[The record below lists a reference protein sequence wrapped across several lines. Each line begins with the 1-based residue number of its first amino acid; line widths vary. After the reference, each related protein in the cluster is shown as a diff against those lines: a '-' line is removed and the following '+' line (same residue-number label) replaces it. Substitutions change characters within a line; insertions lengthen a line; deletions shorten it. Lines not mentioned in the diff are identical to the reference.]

1 MQPPAERP
9 VAGPGAE
16 VDEHAAMRPRD
27 FGLVVLG
34 AVLWGTGGL
43 AGATLASDGIGM
55 LAVASAR
62 LAVGGGALLAVVALA
77 GRMGRWSAS
86 RPARRRVLVTGLLAA
101 LYQSCYFLAVS
112 WTSVSV
118 ATLVALG
125 AAPVLVA
132 SATAVRRRRAP
143 GRRTVLAVVLALAG
157 LVLLVG
163 VSGSGSPAGVGLAL
177 VAAAAFATLTVV
189 NRSPVAG
196 LDPLTLTG
204 ASFTLGALLLAPVA
218 VVTALAAVP
227 AAARGGPT
235 GDLLAA
241 VLPTLVP
248 AGASAWL
255 LVAYLGV
262 GPTALAYGAYFAG
275 LRSVPATT
283 ASLLALLEP
292 LTAALGAALLRDER
306 LGPAGLLGAALLAT
320 AVVVLR
326 PRRRSPTMVAGLP

>member
-1 MQPPAERP
+1 VQPPVERP
-9 VAGPGAE
+9 VVGLDIE

-43 AGATLASDGIGM
+43 AGATLAADGIGM
-55 LAVASAR
+55 LAVATAR
-62 LAVGGGALLAVVALA
+62 LAVGGGVLLAALA
-77 GRMGRWSAS
+77 VARRLGRLRGSL
-86 RPARRRVLVTGLLAA
+86 PARRRVLLTGLLAA
-101 LYQSCYFLAVS
+101 VYQACYFLAVS

-132 SATAVRRRRAP
+132 SATAVRRRRVP
-143 GRRTVLAVVLALAG
+143 GGRTVLAVVLALAG
-157 LVLLVG
+157 LALLVG
-163 VSGSGSPAGVGLAL
+163 VSDSGSPAGVGLAL
-177 VAAAAFATLTVV
+177 VAAAAFATLTLV
-189 NRSPVAG
+189 NRQPVAG

-204 ASFTLGALLLAPVA
+204 ASFSLGALLLAPAAIVA
-218 VVTALAAVP
+218 GV
-227 AAARGGPT
+227 AAAPATGGGG

-241 VLPTLVP
+241 ALPTLLP
-248 AGASAWL
+248 AGPSAWL
-255 LVAYLGV
+255 LVAYLGI

-275 LRSVPATT
+275 LRTVPATT

-306 LGPAGLLGAALLAT
+306 LGTAGLVGAALLAT

-326 PRRRSPTMVAGLP
+326 PRRRSPTMGPGLP